1 MAMNLGPYEKRFKAF
16 VRQGLATG
24 VVNSNGEVYNYL
36 RDKDDI
42 HLTGGPITNFFQ
54 PIVLNADKTI
64 EKSLGEKAYQVN
76 TGVTVTPKNS
86 SSKPEPK
93 NIGLIKQK
101 ITPEE
106 MTNVAKTFKA
116 NKANVNKEVRI
127 STVRG
132 TGGQMA
138 ALPEDFINGKG
149 KIGFYDYETIGSF
162 EEGNLTPTQFS
173 IVDKNGNVFESFIK
187 FSSTGATSS
196 GHDLLLRAINKANNN
211 QKLTPTEKNALI
223 WASDI
228 GEMQN
233 DDGTWRAIAT
243 HHEYSKNVNINSN
256 NDILARATTAYKI
269 LTGTNGKKYTNVNDV
284 KTIGKEMNNF
294 DFLVG
299 QNNLNFDALESELM
313 GLKIKATEID
323 MLKVVRALYSLGQDK
338 IPNFKLET
346 LLKHF
351 GVSSEDVKKKINT
364 INGKDPKKLN
374 LNELNEH
381 LSTFD
386 VAGTAKVWDEHV
398 ANDYKE
404 IKGPNEQLVVK
415 QGQIGIAN
423 RGVYRHR
430 ENDFITDSTGKV
442 AKAGQGEY
450 DDLMFSNGGAYE
462 FMGQTQDKSGKITA
476 SFKDAIYGRTSYV
489 TFNSPYE
496 FETFM
501 VDTFGAKGFMDKKA
515 FKGSALEQQLVNQK
529 IFTGENAYSNLRTQY
544 KLLLEERTGIKTK
557 ATEMQRHRYN
567 LLKSK
572 GGLLATKGQQ
582 DIFTYVFESID
593 EALKNSKMTPQQK
606 SAFVSMAISELGGIN
621 RQEMTANGLYRNS
634 IESQIKS
641 SVKGKAV
648 GDYKTAYYNFLNQYK
663 DDIPKESYRTLKEF
677 IKNFEVSNDEIKE
690 GNPFAVLNNELIKYL
705 PAKVV
710 NGEYVPPNF
719 LKRGESIEAAKK
731 RIGTQFNGLKDNFLA
746 SLKSMTD
753 PKEAIKTLLK
763 NESLGES
770 FKKAITG
777 EHLLD
782 KKRETG
788 FKGKA
793 GIKRGTRA
801 GAQGVMANS
810 LGDKL
815 QGIISQFQAQGI
827 GVNLVPAAD
836 GKSMT
841 LQAFRMEDAGK
852 VKVRQ
857 GNKMVTNDSVVASFT
872 LPMVD
877 AEGNLALNGQKV
889 VNSWRPILTYDKVNG
904 ATVEN
909 VQMVTAQ
916 EEIAQKVYD
925 LVKTGA
931 NGEPSKLV
939 QRILDGDL
947 SGAQGLVGKIIRE
960 IYTGNA
966 TNATYKQYE
975 ETMSQVEAGGSPAA
989 KAVRKTLIH
998 SANFLTKIYNR
1009 TYQNKN
1015 NDEWL
1020 TPSNEQIGNM
1030 LNWAIYSSMNNK
1042 KLLGE
1047 FAKND
1052 AYSFITENPQLKAY
1066 LEMLGKAMGPTTF
1079 GPVKEEA
1086 FQQGVLYTDEA
1097 KRLMYGT
1104 DLNSE
1109 SARNVYQAFNTLP
1122 RTLRALQA
1130 AKKAGLQSTVIKSK
1144 GVLAKE
1150 LENDPDKESRDLRYN
1165 IQMTDDKTM
1174 MNNIDAA
1181 IEALKSG
1188 TVNFKHFSN
1197 EALLSQLEQ
1206 AKKIMPTVTDGG
1218 LIYAKSLQPTFESK
1232 IGKTMRIDEGSQFS
1246 KEFLEQMGIT
1256 QEDIDSL
1263 SEGDFLDF
1271 GKRFSP
1277 IAEKLRVSF
1286 QQHGKKMTK
1295 ENFLDLGSILHGL
1308 KKENG
1313 RLVLSYEEIAKN
1325 TDYVKTLTSGGGRD
1339 MSMPMEDFVLR
1350 VLRGDDIK
1358 DLTEMDNFNIDA
1370 SKEVAGLKEGSSDSM
1385 KYFTQNVVGRF
1396 EYLVNFGRQHGLSLK
1411 DINQI
1416 ISGSSINGIDG
1427 FFKHYVKYDEN
1438 EDKFYM
1444 GLSEQV
1450 DKEGNISFV
1459 DENGNNVSA
1468 LVKKIVNTAA
1478 PGNNGLFPSTRD
1490 GSLVSPITLELEQI
1504 ASSIEQAASSKT
1516 GRKVKIGDNIISQG
1530 IQLANDAHYYEG
1542 VGFTSQGRINSD
1554 SKVKVGARELDSMIA
1569 SISLAENMLG
1579 RDFTALKG
1587 VFEHGVQG
1595 NVYKNKKGEI
1605 NSRPSGKKQALY
1617 KAFKFAEQ
1625 AMKDTSDLANLGLE
1639 AWKVKN
1645 KLGENDV
1652 LTVSLDPNVNFGDG
1666 TFANDI
1672 ESIKDKNKIHISDPR
1687 LKLTSTAGKGE
1698 GGGIDPRLLD
1708 EEGFRKLQ
1716 KLANGRRIILDAGEG
1731 HEFSFGDGYSAKDI
1745 KKFMSSRYVSLP
1757 TWYDLPKVNGK
1768 VVVPEEWKAFS
1779 QLASGLA
1786 NGELTD
1792 EEYSN
1797 VLNTSMNRL
1806 FNGIFNQYWHKD
1818 SEIYKELHSG
1828 RVGNA
1833 ATGKFRGMNIT
1844 NFIDLL
1850 NDQKFAKKVD
1860 RKILA
1865 NSIMGSR
1872 ARIASLL
1879 AVDPNAN
1886 REDIETGTL
1895 ALERIFTNLYGDEA
1909 KNEIKGDS
1917 WYKDASEAELI
1928 ERSQGLTN
1936 KILNAIDIT
1945 HEDFKGK
1952 GLDGAFVRQPVTY
1965 RQGEQ
1970 FVSVF
1975 VNGALESEEDFQV
1988 SPAVAKMLNGDF
2000 DGDTGSLWIP
2010 LAREAGLMSQD
2021 QYDGMVATFKDMRK
2035 IQDYQKDYMA
2045 RWIEEEQKKAIAEG
2059 RTPEGEI
2066 KKGEDNVTSY
2076 IINPT
2081 GNFYVGG
2088 LSKENKGYTGK
2099 FSNFSEAVKVVNADL
2114 GFSISSENKQF
2125 SPVQAILG
2133 TAAEVFF
2140 EMLEQDSISAKKAG
2154 EKAVH
2159 NSEDFNLAEEQKKL
2173 GELWQAIQFGKDSEM
2188 GYYSDDNAILDK
2200 AFEISKDL
2208 GIIAEDENGV
2218 NYIKG
2223 RPAAMFN
2230 AFVYSMRET
2239 LKDRQ
2244 AEAEKLSKSTDA
2256 FNREQG
2262 EKRLQE
2268 LKEQFGDFESTL
2280 QELGLGEI
2288 GALDSIKD
2296 PKVRVDVIRKAME
2309 KLSKAAMGRKGAFSK
2324 QSYFS
2329 SVRDAQRRLERGKK
2343 GSTDENIGSK
2353 IQQIASTRST
2363 LSKKYIGTPI
2373 NNIYSNLSGP
2383 QTPVRYSQVEPSTVK
2398 TSDYEEGFLGNLQDD
2413 WFSDDNATA
2422 FEAQLVTEEN
2432 GKTVHDYYQIERDKD
2447 TGEITK
2453 KTKISDLA
2461 GDNKHMFTVTQLAEA
2476 IFGGANI
2483 FAPGQKVLDDLTSG
2497 KRTIDSLTADEK
2509 REAAFA
2515 TKLSESG
2522 TILHEAME
2530 LINKEGLAGRTINSF
2545 DDLSDESKATLQ
2557 GKVEALQNTLKML
2570 GQNPD
2575 YFTMDKL
2582 ALSSNSLMSARRA
2595 RGQEGWKMAETAMG
2609 LKFKGS
2615 KATGNKPIY
2624 LLGTM
2629 DELEFLDEMG
2639 NFAVQINDFKL
2650 QNQINVMKDVFQL
2663 NMLRKMAATSVR
2675 QGVISPDMRKVIDAM
2690 AKRYNM
2696 NPEEFQKQLPKL
2708 IEQGEMRIR
2717 NVKRKAGKDGILSQ
2731 EYRFGK
2737 TTDPQLNFMF
2747 SVGAYQ
2753 LTHDKDKIP
2762 NAFNPDRFKI
2772 EEFAEAYNTLDK
2784 NYYVKY
2790 YTDNTVEKSYS
2801 DVLAKAQLQE
2811 FAKDYDINDEN
2822 RAYNANDMIS
2832 LWNSIDNALGE
2843 TNERNPY
2850 REKLAF
2856 FDKEG
2861 NVVGDS
2867 FYFGGKSSIN
2877 LDSILEEMQRVDPK
2891 GEFIDTVL
2899 HSHNKGGILPS
2910 TDDIAGMKRIL
2921 KERGGVTSKFQ
2932 ISDGKN
2938 IFTIDLSQMENIEQ
2952 QFEFLDNLH
2961 KKIVDI
2967 FGTVA
2972 GSGKVTTEL
2981 MEQKLAQGDYDPKD
2995 VAKLFSDLGVESMP
3009 EGTANKNGTQIIT
3022 SNNAKI
3028 LVQALDD
3035 IVPKLAQ
3042 KTYTQE
3048 NFQLGNL
3055 DQTRRTIDENRVK
3068 KEQIKKAS
3076 EEMDKQ
3082 IEDVETN
3089 AGELQGNIARLNKK
3103 KADAEKITAKGANK
3117 KDIDLLLNNMF
3128 VSGEDKEI
3136 LKKIREKENRS
3147 QRDNREIEKIFNNSY
3162 NNAQKYLSGDEFKE
3176 DQEAVKSNE
3185 EQLEEVKK
3193 AKEDLD
3199 KKREDLKEQDKSI
3212 DQMIEKDTED
3222 LLGRMKER
3230 NELYE
3235 SYGRMLKAQDS
3246 DDLLTGS
3253 NTAAEY
3259 ETRVLQYAGSKK
3271 AAQRIKNQIKKNYGT
3286 MNSPLY
3292 NAAVEDFLTGQGTAE
3307 QIAGAG
3313 GNNNHFMS
3321 QAMFYSGGRGQSVTD
3336 YASNYGE
3343 KPQYQ
3348 DFKYTAAKDKDGN
3361 VIKDRYG
3368 ATQEQTEIK
3377 SHYIDEFGR
3386 AVTAT
3391 RQFNFNSDIMEQL
3404 VRNAFLGD
3412 GKGNLL
3418 ENVIRGELNAIQREE
3433 WKRITGMAFENSGI
3447 GEDFRV
3453 QISGKNAQSLEETT
3467 RTKLKENQNKLYKLQ
3482 ELDASYEDK
3491 AFAKKEIEKSQEE
3504 LKALQLKKV
3513 SLDEE
3518 SLANDKVRLATNT
3531 RHLPL
3536 LEQVISKRLERVN
3549 NAQKELDELETEAK
3563 GKEEESEEVKKY
3575 KEKKEEL
3582 NKLQNK
3588 LNSSM
3593 KKAVDKQEEI
3603 NNINYKI
3610 ANASEQRAKIMA
3622 GETGTPMTLD
3632 QRIENAELFKT
3643 NNSLYS
3649 NILGS
3654 QSKIDAAQA
3663 QMGKGLNSILN
3674 PWQDKMLNLSV
3685 AKEQMAIFDANKQ
3698 IETNNKRMLDNATDK
3713 TENET
3718 VREQIKAQ
3726 KELQEK
3732 AVETNKEFAKQTEN
3746 LQQGTTASQRF
3757 VQSVKGMANSA
3768 IQYGVV
3774 YRAVQS
3780 LISGLYACIGAIKE
3794 YDTVMTEIQMV
3805 TGYTRDSTRD
3815 LMKGYKDV
3823 ADQLGT
3829 TTSAIGQASITFLRQ
3844 GRSIED
3850 TNTLIYNSA
3859 VLAKTGMMEQ
3869 SKAAE
3874 LLTAALN
3881 GFDKKAEDS
3890 AAIVDLVSYTD
3901 QIAATSSE
3909 ELMTAFQYVAS
3920 SSNAAGIEIEKLNA
3934 MIATVSETTRLTAS
3948 MIGQAFKTILSR
3960 LQQVKLGS
3968 LVDSETGEDISNVD
3982 TLMKQYGISIMD
3994 VNGKM
3999 KEGDEILSEFAEKW
4013 KSWGNDTAK
4022 KREAV
4027 EVLAGTRQGNIAF
4040 SLFDNWDR
4048 YQEIYQDT
4056 EENAPGSAAE
4066 KMETAT
4072 ESIESSLARLSN
4084 AWKDTSLWG
4093 QGFLKSLIDL
4103 GIGIGK
4109 YKVGILGLIAIYEVF
4124 GRRGKELVAINTLMT
4139 GSFNKMFSFIPK
4151 VRQNN
4156 IQNELSGNTVRIDT
4170 DGSGKYANV
4179 VDSSGALLQTGI
4191 NSSTAYSMGMQIEN
4205 NRTLD
4210 TLEKYGKINAEQ
4222 RSALKDSQSQLVS
4235 IATRS
4240 NETDAA
4246 KLYTGNQAIMMGLGN
4261 GTISVEDAQQYYDQL
4276 NKSQEEY
4283 LASNPNQSALE
4294 QNEAKII
4301 ETVNNLKKMGSEAQA
4316 AANSLNQ
4323 LKEEINKLIPSKESE
4338 VQATQT
4344 ATETKQLEWENT
4356 EDGIIVKEAETQ
4368 TTEQK
4373 VVAEETDIQVIE
4385 ENIVAD
4391 QLEWETTKDGIIV
4404 KETEATSELTEAN
4417 ANAISTRSELNEAN
4431 ANNASAN
4438 SELNKIVGQIP
4449 SQSASMVSPTKTGNS
4464 NGFFKGQGKQVFS
4477 GFTSMFG
4484 MMGGSMLG
4492 STAASFLGADDATS
4506 SMIGMGTGM
4515 LASAANMIPVA
4526 GPWISLAIGVV
4537 GTITSLV
4544 KKQHEEQMKR
4554 IKEEREEVQ
4563 KILSETKQAF
4573 NNITSE
4579 DFTTRWKEL
4588 SMGVDE
4594 YGNNISLNDEEY
4606 KEFREMVDTLTDVN
4620 PSAITYY
4627 DEEGKAMIKRNDI
4640 LKDTIK
4646 LLEETTK
4653 AEQKKLYSDEQL
4665 KGYFDETTEERKNLA
4680 DKKDKIKAKYSDFM
4694 GDGGSWLLDLP
4705 AETIDKY
4712 FEQDDK
4718 GKTFLKQGVDIVA
4731 VQQDLNNYIDN
4742 NSEWNDKQK
4751 EDKKKDLEK
4760 RLNNAKKYQKEI
4772 KDVQEEHKKI
4782 QEKEEKYF
4790 KQWAANNAEGYENL
4804 TSSGQEMVNAYI
4816 NNLNYFVDIN
4826 DTLRKKTEEEIENL
4840 IKILNESDLG
4850 SELNEFNRVKS
4861 TKTGK
4866 ELASYKEKII
4876 RDMLEGFGKKD
4887 YGEAMDLL
4895 ISQGIVNGIRDENGA
4910 LKTYYDY
4917 RDQKN
4922 HYVVANL
4929 QSNPYYG
4936 DAATQADRIWES
4948 YMTEDNINAMSLNS
4962 YVVQEIN
4969 KRAQERFNTAD
4980 ITKPLLENYSEQQ
4993 LEYIL
4998 ESFNKLT
5005 GEDITNLIEMNGEGW
5020 EKTFD
5025 KIMKNI
5031 NKTIYDSIDLSKLD
5045 KQVKG
5050 IDSLFSAI
5058 QNYRENNGV
5067 MTPEVLTTL
5076 NEIRQTYNIDE
5087 ERFNAALEKTDGT
5100 YSLSDQAVQNLI
5112 NLIVE
5117 GAIKDGTFSKAQLEI
5132 LDQNFKS
5139 YGINGAKESGYVT
5152 WLQNKMRE
5160 GQVTIQNG
5168 SYVGNKT
5175 LEKKDR
5181 KLLEEIR
5188 NSDFMKGH
5196 SAELQNYYKTVN
5208 WDEFNNGYQDYIRQL
5223 SNGKATVTEFSNALE
5238 KATEKL
5244 GGLSS
5249 VYSIF
5254 TNGVN
5259 GNMFEEGTPVME
5271 ALNNITDTASMKKAA
5286 KAIRDFSGDEKLNE
5300 FSDQDLVYLTKQ
5312 GAENYLSTLKMQL
5325 AAIRSNPEAESALK
5339 GMKQKELK
5347 EAQRSLA
5354 DLKDNLKELESEK
5367 TVAQLQYKFNKV
5379 KVTIDELNK
5388 SLETMQN
5395 QLKVLDTKDFGAI
5408 YNNQLVQLQ
5417 TIQQSSNILKKTWD
5431 DFAKANYETGA
5442 ETQAQAELL
5451 EEIGTNLKENALN
5464 FVEILN
5470 GLGSTAAESVSNNVT
5485 NVLNNLKK
5493 ELGMLTL
5500 QQNTL
5505 KNESLT
5511 FYNSD
5516 AMMLSASL
5524 FPTYTKD
5531 EFAKARSM
5539 SDKLVAEEKTRQ
5551 DRITAVKQK
5560 ALDQNFEEESK
5571 KREREIE
5578 KVKDDID
5585 DLEKKIKTMNES
5597 LAADLE
5603 SQIQNSINRIQEML
5617 DEQHWKGIIDVE
5629 VKLSEF
5635 NKLDKQAK
5643 ESQVGAALSK
5653 TVYGKNLWKAIQQD
5667 PDANGEVAYTDEQN
5681 TTSKIK
5687 LSDAKKYAANWIR
5700 GKGGDNLSP
5709 SEKIAYVNYLTP
5721 ENENKTGKD
5730 FINTGMGFDV
5740 SKDIENGQKA
5750 NKGKTAF
5757 DTEHGKAYRVGQNNS
5772 LKDYG
5777 LVDKE
5782 NNIMPG
5788 IVGSI
5793 YKGDQGDWDQGVISS
5808 AEIDENGNVIIKFQ
5822 TNAKDK
5828 NGNYYSYR
5836 RNLSETAGYIYTKKG
5851 GLALSQNANGHN
5863 LKGDTLIVGEAGKE
5877 ELLITKDGREIP
5889 INQKL
5894 YVPRNQVADIF
5905 GGQEYAQM
5913 KAKGARAIKGAGMFQ
5928 AAEGTVKSNLQDLV
5942 EKRTE
5947 KFTLKKDKQEEI
5959 KDLKETKKEEKKII
5973 KTHQETEI
5981 DNLTNYITEQE
5992 KLTDNYKEDEKKKNQ
6007 KYRDAELK
6015 SITDNNQL
6023 REKATS
6029 AHASLLLSILN
6040 DTGDEMYWSVS
6051 QAANS
6056 IKESFDTMLN
6066 GTGNSNLP
6074 VSAGQSKV
6082 SLANSKAAQT
6092 NYGTT
6097 GCVKYV
6103 AARVAE
6109 ITGRT
6114 YQDVWNSRYTTDGG
6128 ANSYRSKKDG
6138 RVAIDAKG
6146 EWKKYL
6152 VTGAVLA
6159 MSNGSAVNPK
6169 TGKPYGHVIVVE
6181 GYDPETDTLWYS
6193 QNGSGTKGKKVN
6205 LTQFIKTH
6213 NLTGIVPV
6221 TANAKGTIGSASLA
6235 KSLIDNDELML
6246 IRENNLPEV
6255 IKYKDGT
6262 MTIGNTPILESKS
6275 NIDTIIGEKDTQRLI
6290 SAGTVKKY
6298 AEGFNEQGIK
6308 KIKAT
6313 TPDNIEIEVDLDING
6328 KVQTPNLPVGTIVY
6342 PHPYGLGYEITGG
6355 NAGNYKAVSHENVWD
6370 ETNTTG
6376 HVYTQKQ
6383 AFRSNGEE
6391 FIIII
6396 DENGNV
6402 VGLDTEEL
6410 RNAAKDSRFI
6420 PDQEYSGVQKII
6432 KDFDENGKA
6441 ILEDFVDVSGLEN
6454 LFEEIDEWAKMPVA
6468 YSESYKEYTTK
6479 VLKDKVELN
6488 TIVDKLIKNGSGT
6501 FTLGEEIYKHNQ
6513 KSLNDSYQFQAAQS
6527 YSTIKK
6533 AQELSYNLVDTFNTT
6548 SENLKKIGM
6557 AMSTDDYNKFAES
6570 MDNITSTIEEANNQ
6584 INSSIEELTKN
6595 LQANLKILTATYDS
6609 SLIFYNRITQ
6619 LNSNEIA
6626 RTRENDYIKKSIL
6639 EQQNLYAYKEQYTNS
6654 IQKQDTIHADA
6665 ESQRDA
6671 MVIASNVLGMPL
6683 DRADIDKIY
6692 NADGSFNEEQ
6702 LAYVNST
6709 TQHWITNALNIPK
6722 ELFESQEYKTY
6733 VSNLEKANKLE
6744 KEGKKDI
6751 QEHQDLE
6758 NSLNS
6763 NLTTIMNKYG
6773 VDLQAA
6779 FKNSGL
6785 TEEQIKALVSFA
6797 VAQNQIG
6804 EDKKQWIS
6812 EDDNREN
6819 ILTNIFNSISSLI
6832 NDGRQYM
6839 ANIVEKL
6846 VSIDDAT
6853 LNNLN
6858 LQKELVDI
6866 KDNLLFSTD
6875 SAGKVTNLI
6884 DTLAL
6889 TGKSFATNRE
6899 GIQNMISARE
6909 DIYNSWD
6916 ADIVKR
6922 LGLNNNLWY
6931 DLSGNV
6937 IKRYFD
6943 EDQAKIEDM
6952 LQDKNTSEEERQKL
6966 LTISNSL
6973 IELGTI
6979 STKQTEYVKSMGNDA
6994 QTIKSNIDSL
7004 VDLQKETLKAYT
7016 ANLISQYGANTN
7028 NFNRLITHVDNI
7040 VNNLGEFNYAEKIVL
7055 KQSELMTYTSES
7067 KNLNAQLS
7075 TLTKENNNYLKEVS
7089 KISPTSKN
7097 SYSSLLMKAYDATGE
7112 QVSGNYDKLLRQINE
7127 DFTKG
7132 LITAGQKADME
7143 AFIEQY
7149 GENLKNISKTE
7160 DDIIKNLESQVKI
7173 QQEIIKLK
7181 EQEYKYAIDKENALL
7196 NIKKKEFELENKLTS
7211 YRKEAEK
7218 QLMSSKQSVQWL
7230 TKSERQKVFNEED
7243 FNQLIEKLGK
7253 LQNQTEAYSAD
7264 YYNQIMNLTDE
7275 TLYQQEYITQ
7285 EYETRMSMIE
7295 KEYELTKKRVDLE
7308 KKQLELRNIY
7318 NEKNVRMY
7326 VNGEWKQVA
7335 NSEDLRRVS
7344 EEYSDLESDYSQAQT
7359 EKIQQIYVNQM
7370 EKHIAKLKQSQ
7381 SSLENTL
7388 NKTSSTQQE
7397 IAEVSNEFII
7407 RLNKMGETID
7417 IKSESLAESI
7427 NTISNNISDFSQ
7439 DIISLKDTYLKD
7451 VMGIISDNITDFSS
7465 KLSDLNDIIDD
7476 YNKEA
7481 KEQNNELNEN
7491 DKNTLPNSKY
7501 SERTLSDIAKIY
7513 YAKKAWEEYDKENN
7527 EEGKINAEAL
7537 ADEARARLSKGNRY
7551 EQELAWRL
7559 TKEDSVQNVYRVF
7572 NEIANEYRASSGS
7585 SFNLADK
7592 LDELMNSLANTNLGL
7607 KKTTVDTNK
7616 VIKDSNNLT
7625 KENNTKLS
7633 TIDENVL
7640 STINQLASLDNLTT
7654 EQKQEVMNI
7663 VSEIVSYKEQY
7674 MNGTTQAHDDATDA
7688 YNRLEAIVGG
7698 NDSIYSFLSSDTGTL
7713 ANSEALLKAIGN
7725 TVDSISNSI
7734 GNINSNSSNTSNSN
7748 NSSSG
7753 SSSSGSKP
7761 SLPSTPSGPTWAG
7774 GTGWRNSSSISSSG
7788 SNGAS
7793 NPKVGDTK
7801 TTITGVKIRYN
7812 GSTWTRAANGEKSWN
7827 GGPINIDEIGKE
7839 LLVKPSSGRLVDLEY
7854 GTGIIPH
7861 NITENLMKWGVLNP
7875 EMLTNNANF
7884 ESNLTNLDQSLKVN
7898 IDTVKLDNVTN
7909 GENFLP
7915 ELNRFLRNTNTI
7927 TLKK

>member
-1 MAMNLGPYEKRFKAF
+1 MTMNLGPYEKRFKAF

-24 VVNSNGEVYNYL
+24 VVNSKGEIYNYP

-42 HLTGGPITNFFQ
+42 HLTGGPITNFFH
-54 PIVLNADKTI
+54 PMILNADTTI

-76 TGVTVTPKNS
+76 TGVTVLPKNS

-106 MTNVAKTFKA
+106 MTNIAKTFKM
-116 NKANVNKEVRI
+116 NKSNVNKEVKI
-127 STVRG
+127 SSVKG
-132 TGGQMA
+132 VGGQMA

-149 KIGFYDYETIGSF
+149 KTGFYDYETIGSF

-173 IVDKNGNVFESFIK
+173 IVDENGNVFESFIK
-187 FSSTGATSS
+187 FSSTGVTSS

-284 KTIGKEMNNF
+284 KTIGKEMNKF

-299 QNNLNFDALESELM
+299 QNNLNYDALASELM

-351 GVSSEDVKKKINT
+351 GVSSEEVKKKINT
-364 INGKDPKKLN
+364 INGKGKTELDLN
-374 LNELNEH
+374 KLNEH

-386 VAGTAKVWDEHV
+386 VAGTAKVWNEHV
-398 ANDYKE
+398 ANDYKK
-404 IKGPNEQLVVK
+404 IKGPNEQLIVK

-442 AKAGQGEY
+442 VKAGQGEY

-476 SFKDAIYGRTSYV
+476 SFKDAVYGRTSYV

-621 RQEMTANGLYRNS
+621 KQEMTANGLYRNS

-641 SVKGKAV
+641 SVKGKTV
-648 GDYKTAYYNFLNQYK
+648 GDYKTAYYNFLDQYK
-663 DDIPKESYRTLKEF
+663 DDIPKESYRSLKAF

-705 PAKVV
+705 PTKVV
-710 NGEYVPPNF
+710 NGEYIPPNF
-719 LKRGESIEAAKK
+719 LKKGESIAAAKK
-731 RIGTQFNGLKDNFLA
+731 RIETQFQGLKDNFLT
-746 SLKSMTD
+746 SLKSITD
-753 PKEAIKTLLK
+753 PKEAIKTLLENK
-763 NESLGES
+763 NLGET
-770 FKKAITG
+770 FRKAITG

-782 KKRETG
+782 KKRETA
-788 FKGKA
+788 FKGKT

-801 GAQGVMANS
+801 GAYGVMANS
-810 LGDKL
+810 FGDKL
-815 QGIISQFQAQGI
+815 QRIISQFQAQGI

-852 VKVRQ
+852 VKIRQ
-857 GNKMVTNDSVVASFT
+857 GNKMVTNDNVVASFT

-889 VNSWRPILTYDKVNG
+889 VNSWRPILTYNTVNG

-925 LVKTGA
+925 LVKTGS
-931 NGEPSKLV
+931 NGEPSKLA

-947 SGAQGLVGKIIRE
+947 SGAQSLLGKIIRE

-1009 TYQNKN
+1009 TYKNKN
-1015 NDEWL
+1015 NNEWL

-1052 AYSFITENPQLKAY
+1052 AYNFIAENPQLKAY
-1066 LEMLGKAMGPTTF
+1066 LEMLGKAMGPITF

-1097 KRLMYGT
+1097 KRLIYGT

-1130 AKKAGLQSTVIKSK
+1130 AKEAGLQSTVIKSK

-1188 TVNFKHFSN
+1188 SVNFKHFSN

-1218 LIYAKSLQPTFESK
+1218 FIYAKSLQPTFESK

-1286 QQHGKKMTK
+1286 QRHGKKMTK
-1295 ENFLDLGSILHGL
+1295 ENFLDSGSIVHGL

-1313 RLVLSYEEIAKN
+1313 RLVLNYEEIAKN
-1325 TDYVKTLTSGGGRD
+1325 IDYVKTLTSGGSRD
-1339 MSMPMEDFVLR
+1339 MSQPLEDFIIR
-1350 VLRGDDIK
+1350 ILRGDNIK

-1468 LVKKIVNTAA
+1468 LLKKIVNTAA

-1595 NVYKNKKGEI
+1595 NVYKNKNGEI

-1617 KAFKFAEQ
+1617 KAFKSAEQ

-1639 AWKVKN
+1639 EWKAKN

-1652 LTVSLDPNVNFGDG
+1652 LTVSLDPNVNFGDEA
-1666 TFANDI
+1666 FVND
-1672 ESIKDKNKIHISDPR
+1672 NNRIHISDPR
-1687 LKLTSTAGKGE
+1687 LKLTSTSGKGE

-1731 HEFSFGDGYSAKDI
+1731 HEFSFGDGYSADDI
-1745 KKFMSSRYVSLP
+1745 EKFMSSRYVSLP

-1768 VVVPEEWKAFS
+1768 VVVPDEWKAFS

-1786 NGELTD
+1786 NGELMD

-1833 ATGKFRGMNIT
+1833 ATGKFRGMNVT

-1879 AVDPNAN
+1879 AVDPNAK
-1886 REDIETGTL
+1886 RKDIETGTL
-1895 ALERIFTNLYGDEA
+1895 ALERIFANLYGDEV

-1952 GLDGAFVRQPVTY
+1952 GLDGAFIRQPVTY

-1975 VNGALESEEDFQV
+1975 VNDALESGEDFQV

-2010 LAREAGLMSQD
+2010 LAREAGLMSQE

-2059 RTPEGEI
+2059 RTPEGEV
-2066 KKGEDNVTSY
+2066 KKGEDNLTSY

-2173 GELWQAIQFGKDSEM
+2173 GNLWQAIQFGKDSEM
-2188 GYYSDDNAILDK
+2188 GYYSDDTAILDK

-2218 NYIKG
+2218 NYIKS

-2230 AFVYSMRET
+2230 SFVYSLRET

-2244 AEAEKLSKSTDA
+2244 AEAKKLSKSTDA

-2262 EKRLQE
+2262 EKRLQK
-2268 LKEQFGDFESTL
+2268 LDEQFGDFESTL

-2288 GALDSIKD
+2288 GTLDSIKD
-2296 PKVRVDVIRKAME
+2296 PRVRVSVIRKAME

-2329 SVRDAQRRLERGKK
+2329 SVRDAQKRLERGKK

-2353 IQQIASTRST
+2353 IQQVAATRST

-2383 QTPVRYSQVEPSTVK
+2383 QIPVRYSQVEPSTVK

-2413 WFSDDNATA
+2413 WFSDDIATA
-2422 FEAQLVTEEN
+2422 FEAQLITEEN

-2453 KTKISDLA
+2453 KIKISDLA
-2461 GDNKHMFTVTQLAEA
+2461 GDDKHMFTVTQLAEA
-2476 IFGGANI
+2476 IFGGDNI

-2545 DDLSDESKATLQ
+2545 DDLSDESKAILQ
-2557 GKVEALQNTLKML
+2557 GKVESLQNTLKML

-2582 ALSSNSLMSARRA
+2582 ALSSNSLMSTRRA

-2615 KATGNKPIY
+2615 KATGNKDIY

-2690 AKRYNM
+2690 AERYNM
-2696 NPEEFQKQLPKL
+2696 SPEEFQKQLPKL

-2717 NVKRKAGKDGILSQ
+2717 NVKRKAGKDGVLSQ
-2731 EYRFGK
+2731 EYKFGK

-2747 SVGAYQ
+2747 SVGAYK

-2762 NAFNPDRFKI
+2762 KAFNPDRFKI
-2772 EEFAEAYNTLDK
+2772 DEFAEAYNTLDK

-2790 YTDNTVEKSYS
+2790 YADNTVERSYS
-2801 DVLAKAQLQE
+2801 DVLATAQLQD
-2811 FAKDYDINDEN
+2811 FAKDYDINDEH
-2822 RAYNANDMIS
+2822 RAYNVNDMIS

-2910 TDDIAGMKRIL
+2910 TDDIESMKRIL
-2921 KERGGVTSKFQ
+2921 KARGGATSKFQ

-2938 IFTIDLSQMENIEQ
+2938 IFTIDLSQMENMEQ

-2981 MEQKLAQGDYDPKD
+2981 MEQKLAQGDYDPKE
-2995 VAKLFSDLGVESMP
+2995 VAKLLSALGTESMP
-3009 EGTANKNGTQIIT
+3009 EGTINKNGTQIIT

-3035 IVPKLAQ
+3035 IVPKLTQ
-3042 KTYTQE
+3042 KTHTQE

-3055 DQTRRTIDENRVK
+3055 DQTRRTIDENRAK
-3068 KEQIKKAS
+3068 KEQIKKVS

-3089 AGELQGNIARLNKK
+3089 AGELEGNIARLNKK
-3103 KADAEKITAKGANK
+3103 KVDAEKITAKGVNK

-3136 LKKIREKENRS
+3136 LKKIREKEKRS

-3162 NNAQKYLSGDEFKE
+3162 NNAQKYLSGEEFKE
-3176 DQEAVKSNE
+3176 DQEALKSNK

-3193 AKEDLD
+3193 SKEDLD

-3212 DQMIEKDTED
+3212 DQMIEKDTEA

-3253 NTAAEY
+3253 NTTAEY

-3292 NAAVEDFLTGQGTAE
+3292 NAAVKEFLFGQGTAE
-3307 QIAGAG
+3307 QIAAAG
-3313 GNNNHFMS
+3313 GNRNHFMS

-3418 ENVIRGELNAIQREE
+3418 ENVIRGELNAVQKEE

-3453 QISGKNAQSLEETT
+3453 QISGKNAQNLEESA
-3467 RTKLKENQNKLYKLQ
+3467 RTKLKESKDKLYKLQ

-3491 AFAKKEIEKSQEE
+3491 AFAQKEIDKAQEE
-3504 LKALQLKKV
+3504 LKSTQLKKA

-3518 SLANDKVRLATNT
+3518 SLANDKIRLATNT

-3610 ANASEQRAKIMA
+3610 AHISEQRAKIMT
-3622 GETGTPMTLD
+3622 GETGTPMTIE
-3632 QRIENAELFKT
+3632 QRIENAELFKA
-3643 NNSLYS
+3643 NSSLYS

-3654 QSKIDAAQA
+3654 QNKIDAAQA
-3663 QMGKGLNSILN
+3663 QMGKGLNSVLN

-3685 AKEQMAIFDANKQ
+3685 AREQMAIFGANRQ
-3698 IETNNKRMLDNATDK
+3698 IETNNQRMLDNATDK
-3713 TENET
+3713 TERET
-3718 VREQIKAQ
+3718 VQEQIKAQ

-3746 LQQGTTASQRF
+3746 LRQGTTASQRF

-3768 IQYGVV
+3768 IQYGIV

-3780 LISGLYACIGAIKE
+3780 LISGLYTCIGAIKE

-3805 TGYTRDSTRD
+3805 TGYTRESTVD

-3869 SKAAE
+3869 TKAAE
-3874 LLTAALN
+3874 LLTASLN

-4027 EVLAGTRQGNIAF
+4027 EVLAGSRQGNIAF

-4084 AWKDTSLWG
+4084 AWKTTGLMG

-4103 GIGIGK
+4103 GTGIGK
-4109 YKVGILGLIAIYEVF
+4109 YKLGILSLIGIYEVF
-4124 GRRGKELVAINTLMT
+4124 GRKGKELIAINTLMR
-4139 GSFNKMFSFIPK
+4139 GSFNKLFSFIPK

-4156 IQNELSGNTVRIDT
+4156 LQKELSGNTVRIDT

-4210 TLEKYGKINAEQ
+4210 TLEKYGKINTDQ
-4222 RSALKDSQSQLVS
+4222 KSALKNSQSQLVS
-4235 IATRS
+4235 IAARS

-4246 KLYTGNQAIMMGLGN
+4246 KLYAGNQAIMMGLGN
-4261 GTISVEDAQQYYDQL
+4261 GTINPENAQKYYAQL

-4301 ETVNNLKKMGSEAQA
+4301 ETIDKLKTMGTEAQKTAESLEKLTTAITNTAKKIDPKNPTGQEGQEGQEGQKGTKQDGTKQDGQAGTKPTGKEGTKQDGTKQDGQAGTKQDDTVIVSSRTQKPNEPNEPKKPNNKNLDEIVDKIPSQTTDTSPTDQNNLS
-4316 AANSLNQ
+4316 
-4323 LKEEINKLIPSKESE
+4323 
-4338 VQATQT
+4338 
-4344 ATETKQLEWENT
+4344 
-4356 EDGIIVKEAETQ
+4356 
-4368 TTEQK
+4368 
-4373 VVAEETDIQVIE
+4373 IQ
-4385 ENIVAD
+4385 
-4391 QLEWETTKDGIIV
+4391 
-4404 KETEATSELTEAN
+4404 
-4417 ANAISTRSELNEAN
+4417 
-4431 ANNASAN
+4431 
-4438 SELNKIVGQIP
+4438 NKIVGKIKGTQGKLSKFFETNKGQAI
-4449 SQSASMVSPTKTGNS
+4449 SGLTSMVGL
-4464 NGFFKGQGKQVFS
+4464 
-4477 GFTSMFG
+4477 
-4484 MMGGSMLG
+4484 MGGSMLG
-4492 STAASFLGADDATS
+4492 STVAASLGADDATS

-4515 LASAANMIPVA
+4515 LTTAANMIPGYGPLISASLGLVGMVA
-4526 GPWISLAIGVV
+4526 
-4537 GTITSLV
+4537 TYQ

-4554 IKEEREEVQ
+4554 IKEEREEIQ
-4563 KILSETKQAF
+4563 KTLSETKQAF
-4573 NNITSE
+4573 NNITTE

-4594 YGNNISLNDEEY
+4594 YGNNISLNEEEY

-4646 LLEETTK
+4646 ILEETTK
-4653 AEQKKLYSDEQL
+4653 AEQARLYSDTQL
-4665 KGYFDETTEERKNLA
+4665 KGYFEDTKKEREDLEKKRLNNYTGDHISQGIIDNYSGINLDEIPKEL
-4680 DKKDKIKAKYSDFM
+4680 F
-4694 GDGGSWLLDLP
+4694 
-4705 AETIDKY
+4705 DKY
-4712 FEQDDK
+4712 FVKNKD
-4718 GKTFLKQGVDIVA
+4718 GVNVLKQDADVEAAIL
-4731 VQQDLNNYIDN
+4731 DLNNYIENDENQSREQKDKNKN
-4742 NSEWNDKQK
+4742 NIAKT
-4751 EDKKKDLEK
+4751 L
-4760 RLNNAKKYQKEI
+4760 RNAQSFYKANKEI
-4772 KDVQEEHKKI
+4772 SKELKEI
-4782 QEKEEKYF
+4782 QDKEEQQF
-4790 KQWAANNAEGYENL
+4790 KQWAVYNATGYEDLTLTGQELVNTYIDNLNL
-4804 TSSGQEMVNAYI
+4804 TGEITDEIRQTTEDEIQDLI
-4816 NNLNYFVDIN
+4816 NNLNN
-4826 DTLRKKTEEEIENL
+4826 
-4840 IKILNESDLG
+4840 SDLG
-4850 SELNEFNRVKS
+4850 AELNQYKRLYAS
-4861 TKTGK
+4861 KTGT
-4866 ELASYKEKII
+4866 ELVGLKTQII
-4876 RDMLEGFGKKD
+4876 QDMLKQFGEDK
-4887 YGEAMDLL
+4887 YGEGMDLL
-4895 ISQGIVNGIRDENGA
+4895 ISQGIVSGVRDENGA

-4917 RDQKN
+4917 KDKKN
-4922 HYVVANL
+4922 HYVVSGLENVYWDPKFNSNEHHGIAGFYDSENEIKELANY
-4929 QSNPYYG
+4929 SSY
-4936 DAATQADRIWES
+4936 AKEIEKRI
-4948 YMTEDNINAMSLNS
+4948 N
-4962 YVVQEIN
+4962 
-4969 KRAQERFNTAD
+4969 ERFGSDKFDKDVDVYDTLYN
-4980 ITKPLLENYSEQQ
+4980 NYTEQQ

-5058 QNYRENNGV
+5058 QNYRENDGV

-5117 GAIKDGTFSKAQLEI
+5117 GAVKDGTFSKAQLEI

-5181 KLLEEIR
+5181 ELLKEIS

-5208 WDEFNNGYQDYIRQL
+5208 WDEFNTGYQDYIRQL

-5259 GNMFEEGTPVME
+5259 GNMFDEGTPVME
-5271 ALNNITDTASMKKAA
+5271 ALNNITDTSSMKKAA

-5325 AAIRSNPEAESALK
+5325 AAIKSNPEAKNALK

-5367 TVAQLQYKFNKV
+5367 AVAQLQYKFNKV
-5379 KVTIDELNK
+5379 KVTIDKLNK

-5408 YNNQLVQLQ
+5408 YNNQLAQLQ

-5442 ETQAQAELL
+5442 ETQAQAEIL

-5516 AMMLSASL
+5516 AMMLSSSL

-5531 EFAKARSM
+5531 EFTKARTM
-5539 SDKLVAEEKTRQ
+5539 SDKIVAEEKTRQ

-5560 ALDQNFEEESK
+5560 ALDQNFAEERK

-5585 DLEKKIKTMNES
+5585 EIEKKIKTMNES

-5603 SQIQNSINRIQEML
+5603 SQIQNSINRIQDML
-5617 DEQHWKGIIDVE
+5617 DAQHWKGIIDVE

-5635 NKLDKQAK
+5635 NSLSNDEKNKQIGN
-5643 ESQVGAALSK
+5643 VLSK
-5653 TVYGKNLWKAIQQD
+5653 TKYGKALWEAYQQTPDKNGQVSYTSTDGKTTTKKDIKVIKSEILKQIQNND
-5667 PDANGEVAYTDEQN
+5667 
-5681 TTSKIK
+5681 S
-5687 LSDAKKYAANWIR
+5687 
-5700 GKGGDNLSP
+5700 LSP
-5709 SEKIAYVNYLTP
+5709 SEKIAYSNTISP
-5721 ENENKTGKD
+5721 NNSPNNTGKS
-5730 FINTGMGFDV
+5730 FIDTGMGFDV
-5740 SKDIENGQKA
+5740 SKDIKMGQKKD
-5750 NKGKTAF
+5750 NKAVSF
-5757 DTEHGKAYRVGQNNS
+5757 ETEHGHAYRVDQTNS
-5772 LKDYG
+5772 LKNYG

-5793 YKGDQGDWDQGVISS
+5793 YKGDKGDWDQGIISS
-5808 AEIDENGNVIIKFQ
+5808 AEIDKNGNVIITFQ
-5822 TNAKDK
+5822 TNKKDE
-5828 NGNYYSYR
+5828 NGNYYSYK
-5836 RNLSETAGYIYTKKG
+5836 RNLSENAGYIYTKKG
-5851 GLALSQNANGHN
+5851 GLALAQNANGHN
-5863 LKGDTLIVGEAGKE
+5863 LRGDTLIVGEAGKE

-5928 AAEGTVKSNLQDLV
+5928 AAEGTVKSNLQELV

-5959 KDLKETKKEEKKII
+5959 KNLKETKKEEKKII

-5981 DNLTNYITEQE
+5981 DNLTDYITEQE
-5992 KLTDNYKEDEKKKNQ
+5992 KLTDAYKEDEKKKNQ

-6015 SITDNNQL
+6015 SIIDNNQL
-6023 REKATS
+6023 REKAAL

-6056 IKESFDTMLN
+6056 IKESFDIMLN
-6066 GTGNSNLP
+6066 GTGNSSNSNLP

-6082 SLANSKAAQT
+6082 SLANSKAAKT

-6146 EWKKYL
+6146 NWKKYL

-6159 MSNGSAVNPK
+6159 MSNGSAINPK

-6193 QNGSGTKGKKVN
+6193 QNGSGTKGKTVN
-6205 LTQFIKTH
+6205 LTKFMKTH

-6221 TANAKGTIGSASLA
+6221 TANAKGTVGSSSLA
-6235 KSLIDNDELML
+6235 KSLIDNEELML

-6262 MTIGNTPILESKS
+6262 MTIGDTPILESKS
-6275 NIDTIIGEKDTQRLI
+6275 NIDTIIGEKDTQKLI
-6290 SAGTVKKY
+6290 SSGTVKKY

-6313 TPDNIEIEVDLDING
+6313 TPNNIEIEVDLDVNG
-6328 KVQTPNLPVGTIVY
+6328 KVQTPDLAAGTIVY

-6355 NAGNYKAVSHENVWD
+6355 NAGNYKAVPHENVWD

-6391 FIIII
+6391 FIIIV
-6396 DENGNV
+6396 DEQGNV

-6410 RNAAKDSRFI
+6410 RNAAKGSRFI
-6420 PDQEYSGVQKII
+6420 PNQEFSGVQKII

-6454 LFEEIDEWAKMPVA
+6454 LFEEIDEWAKMPIA
-6468 YSESYKEYTTK
+6468 YSETYKEYTTK
-6479 VLKDKVELN
+6479 ALKDKVELN
-6488 TIVDKLIKNGSGT
+6488 TIVDKLVKNGSGT

-6513 KSLNDSYQFQAAQS
+6513 KSLNESYQFQASQS

-6533 AQELSYNLVDTFNTT
+6533 AQELSYNLVDTFNKT
-6548 SENLKKIGM
+6548 SENLKKIGI
-6557 AMSTDDYNKFAES
+6557 AMSTDDYNKFAEA

-6626 RTRENDYIKKSIL
+6626 RTRENNYTKKSIL
-6639 EQQNLYAYKEQYTNS
+6639 NQQNLYSYKEQYTNS

-6671 MVIASNVLGMPL
+6671 MIIASNILGIPL
-6683 DRADIDKIY
+6683 DRADIDKIF

-6702 LAYVNST
+6702 SAYVNST

-6733 VSNLEKANKLE
+6733 MSNLDKANKLE
-6744 KEGKKDI
+6744 KEGKENT
-6751 QEHQDLE
+6751 QEHQNLE

-6763 NLTTIMNKYG
+6763 SLTTIMNKYG

-6785 TEEQIKALVSFA
+6785 TEEQVKAVVNFV

-6819 ILTNIFNSISSLI
+6819 ILTNIFNTISTLI

-6875 SAGKVTNLI
+6875 SAGKVSNLI
-6884 DTLAL
+6884 DTLTL

-6899 GIQNMISARE
+6899 GVQNMISARE

-6952 LQDKNTSEEERQKL
+6952 LQDKNTSEEDRQKL
-6966 LTISNSL
+6966 LAISNSL
-6973 IELGTI
+6973 VELGTI
-6979 STKQTEYVKSMGNDA
+6979 SAKQTEYVKSMGNDA

-7028 NFNRLITHVDNI
+7028 NFDRLITHVDNI

-7089 KISPTSKN
+7089 KISPYTSRN
-7097 SYSSLLMKAYDATGE
+7097 NYSSLLRKSYDATGE

-7160 DDIIKNLESQVKI
+7160 DSIVKNLESQVKV

-7181 EQEYKYAIDKENALL
+7181 EQEYKYAIDKETALL

-7230 TKSERQKVFNEED
+7230 TKSERRKVFNEED

-7253 LQNQTEAYSAD
+7253 LQSQTEAYSAD
-7264 YYNQIMNLTDE
+7264 YYNQIMNLTNE

-7295 KEYELTKKRVDLE
+7295 REYELTKKRVDLE

-7407 RLNKMGETID
+7407 RLNKMGETVD

-7451 VMGIISDNITDFSS
+7451 VMGTISDRITNFSGM
-7465 KLSDLNDIIDD
+7465 LSELNAVIGD
-7476 YNKEA
+7476 YNRKA
-7481 KEQNNELNEN
+7481 KNQNNSLEEN
-7491 DKNTLPNSKY
+7491 NTNTVSNSKY
-7501 SERTLSDIAKIY
+7501 SEQTLSDIAKIY
-7513 YAKKAWEEYDKENN
+7513 YAKKAWEKYDKENN

-7537 ADEARARLSKGNRY
+7537 ADEARARLSNGNRY

-7572 NEIANEYRASSGS
+7572 NEIASEYSASSGS
-7585 SFNLADK
+7585 NFNFADK
-7592 LDELMNSLANTNLGL
+7592 LDEFMNSLANTNLSL
-7607 KKTTVDTNK
+7607 KKTT
-7616 VIKDSNNLT
+7616 IDSNKLV
-7625 KENNTKLS
+7625 KENNTKLN
-7633 TIDENVL
+7633 TIDANVL
-7640 STINQLASLDNLTT
+7640 NTIIQLASLDNLTT
-7654 EQKQEVMNI
+7654 EQKEEVKNI
-7663 VSEIVSYKEQY
+7663 VTEIVGYKEQY

-7698 NDSIYSFLSSDTGTL
+7698 NDSIYSFLKDDTTGTL
-7713 ANSEALLKAIGN
+7713 ENSEALLKAIGN
-7725 TVDSISNSI
+7725 TVDVILTSI
-7734 GNINSNSSNTSNSN
+7734 GNTNSNSSNISNSN
-7748 NSSSG
+7748 NSSSEN
-7753 SSSSGSKP
+7753 SSSGSQP
-7761 SLPSTPSGPTWAG
+7761 SLPS
-7774 GTGWRNSSSISSSG
+7774 ISSG
-7788 SNGAS
+7788 STASGALSS
-7793 NPKVGDTK
+7793 NSNSGPKVGDTK
-7801 TTITGVKIRYN
+7801 TTITGVKIRYD

-7898 IDTVKLDNVTN
+7898 IDTIKLDNVTN